1 MNNSVFG
8 KTMEKVRKHRDIKL
22 ATTEEQKI
30 ELVSEPNYHKTKHF
44 SDNLLAIEM
53 NKTKVK
59 INKPVYI
66 GMSILDISKTLM
78 YEFWYDYV
86 KPKYK
91 DKAKLCYTDTD
102 SFVINI
108 FTEDFFEDINND
120 VEGWFDTSDYHE
132 NDKIPLPMGMNKTV
146 IGIFKDELGGK
157 IMKEFFALRVKT
169 CTYLM
174 HDDSEKKAKEIKRCV
189 IKRRLM
195 LENYKDSLFNNKTI
209 LKSQQRFKS
218 DHHKVYTEEVNKIAL
233 SSNDD
238 KRIQTFDKIETYPYG
253 ANAFKVCESEMMIV
267 KDLFFEKLQ

>member
-1 MNNSVFG
+1 M
-8 KTMEKVRKHRDIKL
+8 
-22 ATTEEQKI
+22 TTEEKRI
-30 ELVSEPNYHKTKHF
+30 KLVLEPNYHRTKQF
-44 SDNLLAIEM
+44 SESLLAIEM
-53 NKTKVK
+53 KKTKVK
-59 INKPVYI
+59 MNKPVYL

-108 FTEDFFEDINND
+108 FTEDFFEDINNY

-174 HDDSEKKAKEIKRCV
+174 HDDSEKK
-189 IKRRLM
+189 
-195 LENYKDSLFNNKTI
+195 S
-209 LKSQQRFKS
+209 
-218 DHHKVYTEEVNKIAL
+218 
-233 SSNDD
+233 
-238 KRIQTFDKIETYPYG
+238 
-253 ANAFKVCESEMMIV
+253 
-267 KDLFFEKLQ
+267 